1 MCPKDKLFRGY
12 IDLEIQLREF
22 DRCRILYQKFL
33 EFGSENCTT
42 WMKFAELESLLG
54 DVERARAIYSIAVS
68 QPRLDMPEILWKTY
82 IDFEIEQGE
91 TEKARELYYQLL
103 QRTQHV
109 KVWLSLSH
117 FELGTGDENALV
129 KARKVFEKAN
139 DKLREGAEKEERL
152 MLLEAWKAF
161 EYEHGTEETIEKIEQ
176 KMPRKI
182 KKRRKIETADG
193 VSIESLMMFGQIFII

>member
-1 MCPKDKLFRGY
+1 MAVGMCPKDKLFRGY

-33 EFGSENCTT
+33 EFGPENCTT

-54 DVERARAIYSIAVS
+54 DVERARAIYAISVA

-117 FELGTGDENALV
+117 FELGVGDENSTGR
-129 KARKVFEKAN
+129 ARKVFEKAN
-139 DKLREGAEKEERL
+139 DKLRDTAEKEERL
-152 MLLEAWKAF
+152 MLLEAWRAF
-161 EYEHGTEETIEKIEQ
+161 EYEHGVQESQNKIEER
-176 KMPRKI
+176 MPRKI
-182 KKRRKIETADG
+182 KKRRKIETTDG
-193 VSIESLMMFGQIFII
+193 VCFQN

>member
-1 MCPKDKLFRGY
+1 MAVGMCPKDKLFRGY

-33 EFGSENCTT
+33 EFGPENCTT
-42 WMKFAELESLLG
+42 WMKFAELECLLG
-54 DVERARAIYSIAVS
+54 DVERARAIYGIAVT

-91 TEKARELYYQLL
+91 TDRARELYYQLL

-117 FELGTGDENALV
+117 FEMGVGDENSTSR
-129 KARKVFEKAN
+129 ARKVFEKAN
-139 DKLREGAEKEERL
+139 DKLRDTAEKEERL

-161 EYEHGTEETIEKIEQ
+161 EYEHGNLESQTKIEER
-176 KMPRKI
+176 MPRKI
-182 KKRRKIETADG
+182 KKRRKIETTDG
-193 VSIESLMMFGQIFII
+193 VSFFVFPYC